1 MSEPSQAHAIN
12 LYLVTGNEKKK
23 VYPSELMLGD
33 IIATKDPEYPM
44 RIITHIIRHT
54 NNNSLLTSTTFTC
67 TAVNS
72 NDINDISQLKKDSEY
87 FY

>member
-1 MSEPSQAHAIN
+1 MSEPGDSWATN
-12 LYLVTGNEKKK
+12 LYLITGSEEEW
-23 VYPSELMLGD
+23 VYPSELLLGD
-33 IIATKDPEYPM
+33 IIMTKDPEYPM
-44 RIITHIIRHT
+44 RIITNIISHH
-54 NNNSLLTSTTFTC
+54 NNNGLLTSTTFTC

>member
-1 MSEPSQAHAIN
+1 MSEPGDSWATD
-12 LYLVTGNEKKK
+12 LYLITGNEEKR
-23 VYPSELMLGD
+23 VYPSELLLGD
-33 IIATKDPEYPM
+33 IIMTKDPEYPM
-44 RIITHIIRHT
+44 RIITDISKNFR
-54 NNNSLLTSTTFTC
+54 NGVFVSTTVIC

>member
-12 LYLVTGNEKKK
+12 LYLITGNEEER
-23 VYPSELMLGD
+23 VYPSELLLGD
-33 IIATKDPEYPM
+33 IIMTKDPEYPM
-44 RIITHIIRHT
+44 RIITNIIRHT

-72 NDINDISQLKKDSEY
+72 NDINDILQLKKDSEY